1 MLYGYERCPCGS
13 WADLPDG
20 ARRSAGLMMLSE
32 ATTAPFS
39 SLTGRTAKLS
49 ARGTSQTLVGD
60 ALVLEV
66 ANLLGGEARAC

>member
-1 MLYGYERCPCGS
+1 MFEFMILT
-13 WADLPDG
+13 
-20 ARRSAGLMMLSE
+20 AGPAMPSE
-32 ATTAPFS
+32 AMTAPFS

-49 ARGTSQTLVGD
+49 ARGTRQMLVGD